1 MDMDF
6 YPDYYSKFKCIA
18 SECSDNCCI
27 GWEID
32 IDDATYLHYKNCGG
46 EFEKRVA
53 ECIRTDE
60 DGVHSFILDEH
71 ERCPFLN
78 DKNLCDVYINLG
90 SDALGNICTDHPRF
104 RNFLSFGT
112 ETGIG
117 LCCEAAAEII
127 LGRRGEFSLDRPEP
141 QSEDGFENAVLV
153 ARSAAF
159 RILSADGDVFDSLRR
174 LCATAK
180 RIQPLLD
187 CEQYDEICRICA
199 ENTQSADNEPSFPGL
214 SDDMIKMMGTLE
226 SISPEWDAMLE
237 KISRYNGG
245 YSFDDETNIHINEE
259 LKQAAQ
265 YFVFRHFTE
274 ACDDGEIISKAYFAH
289 FGCAVIYAS
298 WCAAGCGSFRERT
311 DAAKLFSKQFE
322 YSEENMGAVYDFL
335 YDTYAEM

>member
-6 YPDYYSKFKCIA
+6 YPDYYSEFKCIA
-18 SECSDNCCI
+18 SECRDNCCI

-32 IDDATYLHYKNCGG
+32 IDDETFLHYKNCGG

-53 ECIRTDE
+53 ECIRTDG
-60 DGVHSFILDEH
+60 DGVHSFILDER

-78 DKNLCDVYINLG
+78 DRNLCDVYINLG
-90 SDALGNICTDHPRF
+90 SEALGNICTDHPRF

-127 LGRRGEFSLDRPEP
+127 LGRRGGFSLDRSEP
-141 QSEDGFENAVLV
+141 QSEDGFENAVLEV
-153 ARSAAF
+153 RGSAF
-159 RILSADGDVFDSLRR
+159 RILSADGDVFDSLRK
-174 LCATAK
+174 LCAAAK

-187 CEQYDEICRICA
+187 REQYDEIHGICT
-199 ENTQSADNEPSFPGL
+199 ENAQSADHEPSLEGL
-214 SDDMIKMMGTLE
+214 SADMIKMMGTLE
-226 SISPEWDAMLE
+226 SISPEWDEMLA
-237 KISRYNGG
+237 KISRYKGETK
-245 YSFDDETNIHINEE
+245 FDNETKFHINEE

-274 ACDDGEIISKAYFAH
+274 ACDDGEIVSKAYFAQ

-298 WCAAGCGSFRERT
+298 WLAADCGSFGERA

-335 YDTYAEM
+335 YDTYGAV